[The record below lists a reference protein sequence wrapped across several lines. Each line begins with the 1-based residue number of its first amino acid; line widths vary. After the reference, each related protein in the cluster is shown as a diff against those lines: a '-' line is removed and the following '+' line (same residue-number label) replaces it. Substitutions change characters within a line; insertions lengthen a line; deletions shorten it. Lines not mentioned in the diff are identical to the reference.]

1 MTTSGEAS
9 AGPLV
14 VILGDVRDL
23 VGALHVI
30 ADAAARRGDE
40 DVRGALR
47 LLARQGEGIAEGIER
62 IAEEHDR

>member
-1 MTTSGEAS
+1 MTTGGAASGA
-9 AGPLV
+9 LD

-62 IAEEHDR
+62 IAEEHER